1 MLFLHAIMSNVDKT
15 GLTVVPSSIKYTC
28 LKSQGGDTA
37 LMEAAWMGR
46 TEIVAQLVKCGADF
60 NLQNKVCLFMYYITP
75 HDVHIYATLVS
86 HVMP

>member
-1 MLFLHAIMSNVDKT
+1 MSNVDKT

-75 HDVHIYATLVS
+75 HDVHICHTGVTCNALTF
-86 HVMP
+86 